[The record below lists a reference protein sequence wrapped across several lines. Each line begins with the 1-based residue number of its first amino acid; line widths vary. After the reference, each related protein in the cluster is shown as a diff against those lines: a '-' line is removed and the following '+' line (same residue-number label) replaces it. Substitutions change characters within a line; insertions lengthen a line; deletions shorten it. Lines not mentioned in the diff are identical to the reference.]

1 MKVTFKSRN
10 FNILAFRD
18 AFATRIITWRIPGVL
33 ANHIEDIIFFNQSGA
48 KTKCITQPFPRCQ
61 WLLVFPVLATP
72 TVTFS
77 RAYTW
82 LCLWLRFL
90 IGLFWLCFLSKLLE
104 EKERNGANQKRKT
117 YQLPRENLLVE
128 VELNLFV
135 GDVYTQLFKRIP
147 FKIFK
152 TKYVQDSNSV
162 IIITGKENNGK
173 CVVQHRWISTRQ
185 KQKTNL
191 DILIFGEFLD

>member
-1 MKVTFKSRN
+1 MKVTFKRRN
-10 FNILAFRD
+10 FNILAFGN
-18 AFATRIITWRIPGVL
+18 AFATPIITWRIPDVL
-33 ANHIEDIIFFNQSGA
+33 ANHIVDNIFFNQSGA
-48 KTKCITQPFPRCQ
+48 KTKCLTRPFLRCQ
-61 WLLVFPVLATP
+61 WLLVFLVLATP

-104 EKERNGANQKRKT
+104 EKERNGTNQKRKT
-117 YQLPRENLLVE
+117 HQLPRENLLVK

-147 FKIFK
+147 FEIFK
-152 TKYVQDSNSV
+152 TKYVQDSDSVV
-162 IIITGKENNGK
+162 IISAKQNNGK
-173 CVVQHRWISTRQ
+173 CVVQHRWIRVVQ
-185 KQKTNL
+185 
-191 DILIFGEFLD
+191 